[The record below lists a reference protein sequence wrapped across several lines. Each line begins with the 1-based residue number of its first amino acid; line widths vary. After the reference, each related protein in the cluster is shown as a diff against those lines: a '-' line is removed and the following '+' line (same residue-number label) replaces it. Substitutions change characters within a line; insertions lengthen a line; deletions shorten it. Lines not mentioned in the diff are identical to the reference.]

1 MHHFMQGCITITS
14 VLSMISI
21 RDVVQQALTTG
32 CLTVEAEE
40 QLRQLLKTK
49 YDLEDLKAFMR
60 LQQAA
65 MEGLL
70 RQESRDLKHN

>member
-1 MHHFMQGCITITS
+1 
-14 VLSMISI
+14 MILI
-21 RDVVQQALTTG
+21 RDVVQQAFTTG

-49 YDLEDLKAFMR
+49 YDLDDLKAFMR
-60 LQQAA
+60 LQQAT

>member
-1 MHHFMQGCITITS
+1 
-14 VLSMISI
+14 MILI
-21 RDVVQQALTTG
+21 RQVVQEALSTG

-49 YDLEDLKAFMR
+49 YSLEDFNAFMT

-65 MEGLL
+65 MSG
-70 RQESRDLKHN
+70 RVKQESRAVLQSRLYKQIESAS